1 MKSSSNA
8 LNKIANSVF
17 DAEVGEFGYPSACRA
32 AYVGSN
38 PTLGLGSPSSKRRF
52 SEAGSSALWGGEEAT
67 LLGNAGVVRFHPT
80 IDEAGTP
87 IRENG
92 GIPP

>member
-1 MKSSSNA
+1 
-8 LNKIANSVF
+8 
-17 DAEVGEFGYPSACRA
+17 
-32 AYVGSN
+32 
-38 PTLGLGSPSSKRRF
+38 
-52 SEAGSSALWGGEEAT
+52 
-67 LLGNAGVVRFHPT
+67 LGNAGVVRFHPT